1 MNDKNTIYE
10 KKGNTIYFGFY
21 PQTQASK
28 KEADELSKAVSNAEV
43 ADKNQ
48 IPCRAFSDFDEDAK
62 YVDVSLSGKTYR
74 GMRFLKYKTNGSHV
88 PKMLPSLLKDRTHL
102 KPDTTYQC
110 DNGFCLNKT
119 YWFKFEPLRWKI
131 LASTKDE
138 ALLFCDCII
147 NGSRFYKSFNEKR
160 IDGGAIS
167 YSNDYELSDVRKWL
181 NEVFLYDAFDE
192 KQREAIL
199 TSAVN
204 NGAASAGKQANR
216 FVCNDT
222 NDKIFLLSYEEAT
235 TLFRSAAERKLKPT
249 DYAKANGC
257 FTDVSNGNGYWW
269 LRSPHYD
276 DGVYARTVKSDGDC
290 LKSCSYT
297 DNGAIGVAPALWIK
311 L

>member
-1 MNDKNTIYE
+1 MNDKNIIYE
-10 KKGNTIYFGFY
+10 KKGNAIYFGSY
-21 PQTQASK
+21 PQTQANK
-28 KEADELSKAVSNAEV
+28 KEADELSKVVSIDEV

-48 IPCRAFSDFDEDAK
+48 FSCCAFSDFDGDAK
-62 YVDVSLSGKTYR
+62 NVDVSLGGNAYR
-74 GMRFLKYKTNGSHV
+74 GMRFLKYRTNGSHV
-88 PKMLPSLLKDRTHL
+88 SKMLPSLLKDRTRV
-102 KPDTTYQC
+102 KPNTTYQF
-110 DNGFCLNKT
+110 DNGFCPNKT

-131 LASTKDE
+131 LASSPNK

-147 NGSRFYKSFNEKR
+147 YSNRFYRSFNEKR
-160 IDGGAIS
+160 VLGDAIS

-199 TSAVN
+199 TSDVS
-204 NGAASAGKQANR
+204 NGAASVGKEANR

-222 NDKIFLLSYEEAT
+222 SDKIFLLSYEEAT
-235 TLFRSAAERKLKPT
+235 RLFRSVAERKLKPT

-297 DNGAIGVAPALWIK
+297 DNVAIGIAPALWIK